1 MSGLII
7 IADLSV
13 EIVSAEEIL
22 MVDVECFAPEAVLG
36 LEVLR

>member
-7 IADLSV
+7 VADLSV

-22 MVDVECFAPEAVLG
+22 IVDAGYFALEIVIEREALS
-36 LEVLR
+36 